1 MSTLQD
7 SFELIVELPNS
18 ITPSCIG
25 MLEYQKVASQ
35 TDRMPKDSLETPLLG
50 LFGEVGSLLSEL
62 KKKRRDNISDVKYNE
77 AVIEELGDV
86 LWYFA
91 IIISRTGLDITVLAQ
106 RMFRELSDWDEVEHQ
121 HWGTF
126 GDIQSQN
133 DGEVSDE
140 EFGKCL
146 VDLAGK
152 IGDLVKDFNAGKF
165 TTNRDLLSA
174 HLVEIFKAIVAAA
187 DAVDVSLED
196 AAYQNLRKIF
206 SRWPIAENYAPL
218 IDTLMP
224 IDEQL
229 PRKFEIYFEEQK
241 VNHKTY
247 VIQKCNGI
255 IIGDRLTDNKQIKD
269 DYRFHDVFHIA
280 FAVYLGW
287 SPVLRALFHLKRKS
301 VSETDENQDGA
312 RAILIE
318 EGVATF
324 IFGYGLKLNLYKN
337 ASKVEYDLL
346 KSIKKFVEGYEVQR
360 CALWQW
366 EKAIINGFKVF
377 NELKKHRKGYVLA
390 DLEARTLEFKLEKDP
405 Q

>member
-1 MSTLQD
+1 
-7 SFELIVELPNS
+7 
-18 ITPSCIG
+18 
-25 MLEYQKVASQ
+25 MLDYQTEASK
-35 TDRMPKDSLETPLLG
+35 TDRMPENSLETPLLG

-91 IIISRTGLDITVLAQ
+91 IIISRAGLDITVLAQ
-106 RMFRELSDWDEVEHQ
+106 RMFQELSDWDEVEHK

-229 PRKFEIYFEEQK
+229 LRKFEIYFEEQK

-337 ASKVEYDLL
+337 ATKVEYDLL

-377 NELKKHRKGYVLA
+377 NELKKHRKGYVFA
-390 DLEARTLEFKLEKDP
+390 DLEAHTLEFKLEKDP

>member
-1 MSTLQD
+1 
-7 SFELIVELPNS
+7 
-18 ITPSCIG
+18 
-25 MLEYQKVASQ
+25 MLDYQTEAAK
-35 TDRMPKDSLETPLLG
+35 TDKMTKNSLETPLLG

-91 IIISRTGLDITVLAQ
+91 IIISRAGLDITVLAQ
-106 RMFRELSDWDEVEHQ
+106 RMFREFSDWDEVEHK

-126 GDIQSQN
+126 GDIQSHSN
-133 DGEVSDE
+133 GEVSDE

-187 DAVDVSLED
+187 DAVDVLLED
-196 AAYQNLRKIF
+196 AAYHNLRKIF

-229 PRKFEIYFEEQK
+229 PRQFKIYFEEQK

-324 IFGYGLKLNLYKN
+324 VFGYGLKLNLYKN
-337 ASKVEYDLL
+337 ATKVEYDLL

-390 DLEARTLEFKLEKDP
+390 DLEAHTLEFKLEKDP